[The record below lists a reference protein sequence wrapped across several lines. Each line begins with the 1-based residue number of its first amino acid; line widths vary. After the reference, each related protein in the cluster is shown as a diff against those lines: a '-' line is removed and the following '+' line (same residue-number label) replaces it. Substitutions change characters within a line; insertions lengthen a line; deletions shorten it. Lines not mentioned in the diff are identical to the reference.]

1 MYLLI
6 HYKIVV
12 RTYNQLLMISWI
24 SLIYI
29 NTYYVSLAYAG
40 TCRLEECNILSI
52 TYINKGSNSKSIIK
66 DTHDPAY
73 GLDNGNHI
81 VRCLLTP
88 PIKPDLVYPL
98 LASNLKS

>member
-1 MYLLI
+1 ML
-6 HYKIVV
+6 
-12 RTYNQLLMISWI
+12 SWI

-29 NTYYVSLAYAG
+29 ITYYVSLAYAG
-40 TCRLEECNILSI
+40 TCRLEECDILSI

-88 PIKPDLVYPL
+88 LVKPDFVYPL
-98 LASNLKS
+98 LVSILKN

>member
-12 RTYNQLLMISWI
+12 RTYNQLLMLSWI

-29 NTYYVSLAYAG
+29 ITYYVSLAYVG
-40 TCRLEECNILSI
+40 TCRLKECIILST
-52 TYINKGSNSKSIIK
+52 TYIIKGSNSKSIIK

-81 VRCLLTP
+81 VRCLLTSP
-88 PIKPDLVYPL
+88 VKPDFVYPL
-98 LASNLKS
+98 SASILKN